1 MLDFHKSVLS
11 VFKTT
16 FPRSKPEKITYGNF
30 KNFNEENFN
39 QKLRTNFWEKC
50 VTNYAS
56 FENVFLDT
64 LNKHALLYKKAI
76 RANHVPYVTG
86 SLRKANMKRSN
97 LQKIYFLKTLPESL
111 KNYKK

>member
-1 MLDFHKSVLS
+1 MLDFQKLVLS
-11 VFKTT
+11 AFKTT
-16 FPRSKPEKITYGNF
+16 FPRSKPEEINYRNF

-56 FENVFLDT
+56 FEKVFLDT
-64 LNKHALLYKKAI
+64 LNKQALLYKKAI
-76 RANHVPYVTG
+76 RANHAPYVTG

-97 LQKIYFLKTLPESL
+97 LQKIYFLKKLRESL